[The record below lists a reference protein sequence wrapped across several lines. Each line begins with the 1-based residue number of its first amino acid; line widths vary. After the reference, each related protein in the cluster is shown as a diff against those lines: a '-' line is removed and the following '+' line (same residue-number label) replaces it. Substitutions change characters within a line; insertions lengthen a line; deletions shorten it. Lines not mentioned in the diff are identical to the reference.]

1 MPLPL
6 PVVRSFVRLFSLV
19 VLRSLFSCYF
29 FFVFFFCSFFRF
41 SRIVLV
47 CACVRCVYNFPN
59 AVCRACYEF
68 ADKYACILW
77 FSPFFLFGQKQDH
90 SHLSHPPFIWKLLTR
105 AREHE
110 HFESMVWE
118 LRGRVESVV
127 CCVYISSA
135 YGMLGDFPSSV
146 VRTMSEWTDL
156 FMPFKRVAI
165 FQYCASPSDYVLRFS
180 VYFKSW
186 LGITTWVLNPFSNTV
201 WNLTVNLVKI

>member
-1 MPLPL
+1 M
-6 PVVRSFVRLFSLV
+6 LF
-19 VLRSLFSCYF
+19 FSF
-29 FFVFFFCSFFRF
+29 FFVRF
-41 SRIVLV
+41 SALV
-47 CACVRCVYNFPN
+47 GSFWCAPVFGVCTIFPMLCVGRAMSLQINMHVYFGF
-59 AVCRACYEF
+59 R
-68 ADKYACILW
+68 L
-77 FSPFFLFGQKQDH
+77 FFLFGQKQDH

-110 HFESMVWE
+110 HFEAMVWE

-186 LGITTWVLNPFSNTV
+186 LGITTWVSNPFSNAGMEFNCESSK
-201 WNLTVNLVKI
+201 NLTVELV